1 MANDFKRFVKKDIG
15 TGEGA
20 SGSTV
25 YTVPAGAGSSALE
38 SIVIGITIAN
48 KSTAGI
54 TCDVF
59 IDALGGASDD
69 VYIVKDASIP
79 AGSSL
84 EVMSGNKLVLQN
96 DGSAG
101 DVLRISAGTATA
113 CDAIVSV
120 LEDV

>member
-96 DGSAG
+96 SGSAG
-101 DVLRISAGTATA
+101 YVLKMTSSTASAADG
-113 CDAIVSV
+113 IVSV

>member
-25 YTVPAGAGSSALE
+25 YTVPAGSGSSALE

-69 VYIVKDASIP
+69 VYVVKDASIP

-84 EVMSGNKLVLQN
+84 EVMSGNKLVLMN
-96 DGSAG
+96 TGSAG
-101 DVLRISAGTATA
+101 DVLKMTSSTASAADG
-113 CDAIVSV
+113 IVSV

>member
-20 SGSTV
+20 SGDTV
-25 YTVPAGAGSSALE
+25 YTVPSSSSTAME

-48 KSTAGI
+48 KSTSGI

-59 IDALGGASDD
+59 LDAKEGAGSD

-84 EVMSGNKLVLQN
+84 EVMSGNKLVLQ
-96 DGSAG
+96 G
-101 DVLRISAGTATA
+101 DGTANDILKMTSSA
-113 CDAIVSV
+113 ASAADGIVSV

>member
-1 MANDFKRFVKKDIG
+1 MANDFKRFVKKDVG

-59 IDALGGASDD
+59 IDALGGATDD

-84 EVMSGNKLVLQN
+84 EVMSGNKLVLMN
-96 DGSAG
+96 TGSAG
-101 DVLRISAGTATA
+101 DVLKMTSSTASAADG
-113 CDAIVSV
+113 IVSV

>member
-25 YTVPAGAGSSALE
+25 YTVPAGSGSSALE

-69 VYIVKDASIP
+69 VYVVKDASIP

-84 EVMSGNKLVLQN
+84 EVMSGNKLVLQHS
-96 DGSAG
+96 GSAG
-101 DVLRISAGTATA
+101 DVLKMTSSTASAADG
-113 CDAIVSV
+113 IVSV

>member
-25 YTVPAGAGSSALE
+25 YTVPAGSGSSALE

-96 DGSAG
+96 SGSAG
-101 DVLRISAGTATA
+101 DILKMTSSTASAADGV
-113 CDAIVSV
+113 VSV

>member
-69 VYIVKDASIP
+69 VYVVKDASIP

-84 EVMSGNKLVLQN
+84 EVMSGNKLVLQHS
-96 DGSAG
+96 GSAG
-101 DVLRISAGTATA
+101 DVLKMTSSTASAADG
-113 CDAIVSV
+113 IVSV

>member
-25 YTVPAGAGSSALE
+25 YTVPAGSGSSALE

-84 EVMSGNKLVLQN
+84 EVMSGNKLVLQG
-96 DGSAG
+96 DGTNN
-101 DVLRISAGTATA
+101 DVLKMTSSTASAADG
-113 CDAIVSV
+113 IVSV

>member
-59 IDALGGASDD
+59 IDALGGATDD

-96 DGSAG
+96 SGSAG
-101 DVLRISAGTATA
+101 DILKMTSSTASAADG
-113 CDAIVSV
+113 IVSV